1 VAGERDLRSVH
12 AGSDRASGGEPSV
25 QEAGELPALLVIH
38 AIRPAHDRG
47 RYLLRVRV
55 QGQRSTEVEY
65 APGTLCATVR
75 RSGYR
80 QVLVIWL
87 GQSNSPARTPAVNA
101 LGLKASAGPVGP
113 QIWLPA
119 PT

>member
-1 VAGERDLRSVH
+1 
-12 AGSDRASGGEPSV
+12 
-25 QEAGELPALLVIH
+25 
-38 AIRPAHDRG
+38 
-47 RYLLRVRV
+47 VRV

-119 PT
+119 PHVRHIEGTPPGSLKTCVLRVVDSGLPRKAICLAAGQA